1 MTDATTELL
10 SLLCPGISPLV
21 SLYRDT
27 DEENETLTEFRFLLG
42 AWQQLLMC
50 LLFIYYIDIHAAVF

>member
-27 DEENETLTEFRFLLG
+27 DEEKETLTEFRFLLG

>member
-10 SLLCPGISPLV
+10 SLLCPEISPLV